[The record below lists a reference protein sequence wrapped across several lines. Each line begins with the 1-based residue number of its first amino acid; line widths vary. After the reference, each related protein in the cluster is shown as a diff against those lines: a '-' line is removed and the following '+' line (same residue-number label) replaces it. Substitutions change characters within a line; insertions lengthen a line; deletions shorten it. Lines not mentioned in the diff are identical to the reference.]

1 MSRADLTPLTPY
13 QWKLLGFLSVATF
26 FEGFDFMALSQILPN
41 MREEMGLDLTAAGIL
56 LSVIN
61 IGTLVAYALI
71 RQADAWG
78 RRRVLM
84 VTIAGYTLFTG
95 LTALTSGPISFTIC
109 QFLARLFLI
118 AEWATAMVYVAE
130 EYPADR
136 RGMVLGVMQGVAS
149 FGSIVC
155 AGVVPLLMKVDLGL
169 TPWRNVYV
177 AGIIPLILL
186 AIARRG
192 LAETK
197 RFEQAKQSLASEPA
211 KPARSALAIL
221 RGPYRRRVLQLG
233 LLWSLTYFGMAN
245 AVTFWKDFAVNE
257 RGYTDGEVGLALT
270 IASLA
275 SMPLVFFSG
284 RLLDLIGRRRG
295 AVVIFGLGVAGVFA
309 SFTLVAPLPLQIAV
323 VFGIFGVSAVLP
335 VLNSVT
341 TELFPTNLRS
351 DAFSWANNLL
361 GRIGYVIGP
370 TAAGW
375 IGASIG
381 LGPAVAG
388 MTVAP
393 LLALIL
399 LLAWVPETSNREL
412 EDTAALS

>member
-1 MSRADLTPLTPY
+1 MQRGTDLTPLTPY

-41 MREEMGLDLTAAGIL
+41 MREEMGLDLTTAGVL
-56 LSVIN
+56 LSVVN

-95 LTALTSGPISFTIC
+95 LTALASGPIAFALC
-109 QFLARLFLI
+109 QFCARLFLI

-136 RGMVLGVMQGVAS
+136 RGMVMGVMQGVAS
-149 FGSIVC
+149 LGSIVC
-155 AGVVPLLMKVDLGL
+155 AGVVPLLLKVDLGL

-192 LAETK
+192 LSETQ
-197 RFEQAKQSLASEPA
+197 RFERDKQQRASQPGEP
-211 KPARSALAIL
+211 RSALAIL

-275 SMPLVFFSG
+275 SMPLVFASG
-284 RLLDLIGRRRG
+284 RLLDMIGRRRG
-295 AVVIFGLGVAGVFA
+295 AVVIFGLGIAGVFA
-309 SFTLVAPLPLQIAV
+309 SFTLVDRWALQIAA

-335 VLNSVT
+335 VLNSLT
-341 TELFPTNLRS
+341 TELFPTSLRS

-375 IGASIG
+375 IGASVG

-388 MTVAP
+388 MTAAP

-399 LLAWVPETSNREL
+399 LLAWLPETSNREL

>member
-1 MSRADLTPLTPY
+1 VQRGADLTPLTPY

-41 MREEMGLDLTAAGIL
+41 MREEMGLDLTTAGLL
-56 LSVIN
+56 LSVVN
-61 IGTLVAYALI
+61 VGTLVAYALI

-95 LTALTSGPISFTIC
+95 LTALASGPIAFALC
-109 QFLARLFLI
+109 QFFARLFLI

-136 RGMVLGVMQGVAS
+136 RGMVMGVMQGVAS
-149 FGSIVC
+149 LGSIVC
-155 AGVVPLLMKVDLGL
+155 AGVVPLLLKVDLGL

-177 AGIIPLILL
+177 AGIIPLVLL

-192 LAETK
+192 LSETQ
-197 RFEQAKQSLASEPA
+197 RFERDKQERASQPGEP
-211 KPARSALAIL
+211 RSALAIL

-275 SMPLVFFSG
+275 SMPLVFASG
-284 RLLDLIGRRRG
+284 RLLDMIGRRRG
-295 AVVIFGLGVAGVFA
+295 AVVIFGLGIAGVFA
-309 SFTLVAPLPLQIAV
+309 SFTLVDRWALQIAA

-335 VLNSVT
+335 VLNSLT
-341 TELFPTNLRS
+341 TELFPTSLRS

-361 GRIGYVIGP
+361 GRIGYVLGP

-388 MTVAP
+388 MTAAP

-399 LLAWVPETSNREL
+399 LLAWLPETSNREL